1 MKKLLLFTFLVCLFS
16 TELRAQAGMTDSQ
29 VVQFIERETKMGT
42 QQSQIVTKLVQR
54 GVKVDQIRRVRNM
67 MSKSTQKSATSDNSE
82 PDSRL
87 RTEEGSD
94 FKDVTLS
101 NTDTESSMTQSAS
114 DNLENVMSDVDL
126 TSTATTEDT
135 GKKIF
140 GHDIFNQRLL
150 SFEPNMNIATP
161 SNYVLGPGD
170 VAVVDIYGASQKSMQ
185 LTVSPEGTIIVPGYG
200 PIQVSGMSVESANA
214 KVRSLL
220 GSRYSSSN
228 IKVTVGKTRTILV
241 NVMGEVVA
249 PGTYRLSSFATVF
262 HALYMAERCVTS
274 RCRVTDA
281 SSRWWLYPK
290 TS

>member
-101 NTDTESSMTQSAS
+101 NTDTESSMTQSFLA
-114 DNLENVMSDVDL
+114 
-126 TSTATTEDT
+126 
-135 GKKIF
+135 F
-140 GHDIFNQRLL
+140 RLL
-150 SFEPNMNIATP
+150 P
-161 SNYVLGPGD
+161 
-170 VAVVDIYGASQKSMQ
+170 
-185 LTVSPEGTIIVPGYG
+185 
-200 PIQVSGMSVESANA
+200 
-214 KVRSLL
+214 
-220 GSRYSSSN
+220 
-228 IKVTVGKTRTILV
+228 
-241 NVMGEVVA
+241 
-249 PGTYRLSSFATVF
+249 
-262 HALYMAERCVTS
+262 
-274 RCRVTDA
+274 
-281 SSRWWLYPK
+281 
-290 TS
+290 